1 MNGSERKPKRTTPEV
16 PQQVQMIS
24 FTVGSERFAV
34 EILMVQEIIMMSDIT
49 EIPSA
54 PDFVE
59 GVINLRGNIIPVL
72 DLRKRLRLRGRGM
85 TDVSKPGTRILV
97 MEIDGNVTGFIVDT
111 VSKVLT
117 VPAERILP
125 PPDIIVAG
133 VQSHYVSGVLHLD
146 DSILVVLDFRKIL
159 SPEEYGMLEQVPA
172 AITEGPLKT
181 VR

>member
-1 MNGSERKPKRTTPEV
+1 
-16 PQQVQMIS
+16 
-24 FTVGSERFAV
+24 
-34 EILMVQEIIMMSDIT
+34 
-49 EIPSA
+49 
-54 PDFVE
+54 
-59 GVINLRGNIIPVL
+59 
-72 DLRKRLRLRGRGM
+72 M

-159 SPEEYGMLEQVPA
+159 SPEECGMLEQVPA

>member
-1 MNGSERKPKRTTPEV
+1 MNASERKSKGTTAEA

-24 FTVGSERFAV
+24 FTIGSEQFAV

-72 DLRKRLRLRGRGM
+72 DLRKRLRLRARGT
-85 TDVSKPGTRILV
+85 TDRSKPGTRILV
-97 MEIDGNVTGFIVDT
+97 VEIDGNVTGFIVDT

-117 VPAERILP
+117 LPAARILP

-133 VQSHYVSGVLHLD
+133 VQSQYFRGVIHLD
-146 DSILVVLDFRKIL
+146 DSIVVVLDFRKIL
-159 SPEEYGMLEQVPA
+159 SPEERGMLEQVPA
-172 AITEGPLKT
+172 AVAEGAGKI